1 MTIVEKAS
9 KIIFSNEGNYSSVN
23 SNDNGALSIGKVQW
37 HGNRARDLL
46 SKFLIPSLNTF
57 LTKKLIHEIVSNK
70 DWSKRVLDVTEAN
83 CISKLIN
90 TPEGRKIQDKQSDI
104 DISNYIFYI
113 MKYDITD
120 ENTVIFLA
128 DIQNQG
134 GAGSVKRIIENAI
147 KKYGKYFTLNDCMD
161 IALNDKVFKKY
172 QERRKI
178 VYKALIGV
186 NYRGILDIPENSYY
200 KIKPG
205 DTLSKIAIDNKTT
218 VNKLVELNKIKNANK
233 IVAGTEI
240 RIK

>member
-1 MTIVEKAS
+1 MTIVERAS

-57 LTKKLIHEIVSNK
+57 LTKKLLHEIVSNK

-90 TPEGRKIQDKQSDI
+90 TPEGRTIQDKQADT

-120 ENTVIFLA
+120 ENTVILLA

-147 KKYGKYFTLNDCMD
+147 KKYGKYFTLKQCMD
-161 IALNDKVFKKY
+161 VALNDKVFKKY
-172 QERRKI
+172 SLRRLT
-178 VYKALIGV
+178 VYHKLTGCAYI
-186 NYRGILDIPENSYY
+186 NPEIIIQFYTV
-200 KIKPG
+200 KKG
-205 DTLSKIAIDNKTT
+205 DTLSKIAIENKTT
-218 VNKLVELNKIKNANK
+218 VKKLTDLNGIKDANK
-233 IVAGTEI
+233 IVAGKVI